1 MISQYLLDNFV
12 DIAPR
17 RAEDAVVAQ
26 ITWTLGADFVLPI
39 RCHSNGFKTPRT
51 CRRFF
56 PFVPVFELFLRWE
69 HTEPLL
75 CFSDS
80 GQLKSKKYVALE
92 ISKPVEYGDL
102 RMPISLRGVCARRKK
117 HSPSKIVWT

>member
-1 MISQYLLDNFV
+1 MIPQQVLDNSV

-26 ITWTLGADFVLPI
+26 ITWTLGSYFVLPI

-51 CRRFF
+51 CGRFF

-80 GQLKSKKYVALE
+80 GQLKTKKYVVL
-92 ISKPVEYGDL
+92 
-102 RMPISLRGVCARRKK
+102 
-117 HSPSKIVWT
+117 